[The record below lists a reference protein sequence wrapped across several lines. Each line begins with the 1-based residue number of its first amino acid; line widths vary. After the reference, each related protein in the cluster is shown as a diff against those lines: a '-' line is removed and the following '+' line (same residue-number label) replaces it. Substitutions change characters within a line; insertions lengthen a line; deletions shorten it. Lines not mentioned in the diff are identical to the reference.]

1 MIVPPMASARSPAM
15 EKLAHGYSARSG
27 SRNAEANAE
36 ANAED
41 AEVYP
46 SIACGR
52 MVPKS

>member
-36 ANAED
+36 ANAE
-41 AEVYP
+41 VYP